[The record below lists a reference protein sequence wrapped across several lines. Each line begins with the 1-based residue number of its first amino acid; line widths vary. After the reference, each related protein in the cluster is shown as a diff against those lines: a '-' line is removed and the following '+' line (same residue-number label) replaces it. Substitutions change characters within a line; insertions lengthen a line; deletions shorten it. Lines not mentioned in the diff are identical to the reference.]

1 VFFDWFLIGA
11 PIKNFGNLSPY
22 NFGVVGIILSSV
34 IVNLIVCILL
44 SFNLRNEDIHL
55 PNLDLFRKI
64 SLMSLAAF
72 IDSTLCFTILQTTNN
87 FNSNLAEF
95 LLLIFG
101 TLTFFVIYFLLT
113 KCLKVNKFKVS
124 KKEI

>member
-1 VFFDWFLIGA
+1 MNDLPKKNWA
-11 PIKNFGNLSPY
+11 PIMNFGNLSPY

-34 IVNLIVCILL
+34 IVNYIVCILL
-44 SFNLRNEDIHL
+44 SLNLRNEEIHL
-55 PNLDLFRKI
+55 PNLDLLRKI

-87 FNSNLAEF
+87 SNSNLSEF

-101 TLTFFVIYFLLT
+101 ILTFFVIYFLLT
-113 KCLKVNKFKVS
+113 KSLKVNKFKVS

>member
-1 VFFDWFLIGA
+1 
-11 PIKNFGNLSPY
+11 
-22 NFGVVGIILSSV
+22 
-34 IVNLIVCILL
+34 
-44 SFNLRNEDIHL
+44 
-55 PNLDLFRKI
+55 
-64 SLMSLAAF
+64 MSLAVF

-101 TLTFFVIYFLLT
+101 ALTFFVIYILLT
-113 KCLKVNKFKVS
+113 KFLKVNKLKVS

>member
-1 VFFDWFLIGA
+1 M
-11 PIKNFGNLSPY
+11 
-22 NFGVVGIILSSV
+22 
-34 IVNLIVCILL
+34 L
-44 SFNLRNEDIHL
+44 SFNLRNEAIHL
-55 PNLDLFRKI
+55 PNLDLLRKI

-113 KCLKVNKFKVS
+113 KFLKVNKFKVT

>member
-1 VFFDWFLIGA
+1 
-11 PIKNFGNLSPY
+11 
-22 NFGVVGIILSSV
+22 
-34 IVNLIVCILL
+34 
-44 SFNLRNEDIHL
+44 
-55 PNLDLFRKI
+55 
-64 SLMSLAAF
+64 MSLAAF
-72 IDSTLCFTILQTTNN
+72 IDSTLCFIILQTTNN

>member
-1 VFFDWFLIGA
+1 
-11 PIKNFGNLSPY
+11 
-22 NFGVVGIILSSV
+22 
-34 IVNLIVCILL
+34 
-44 SFNLRNEDIHL
+44 
-55 PNLDLFRKI
+55 
-64 SLMSLAAF
+64 MSLAAF

-87 FNSNLAEF
+87 LDSNLSEF

-113 KCLKVNKFKVS
+113 KFLKVNKFKVS

>member
-1 VFFDWFLIGA
+1 M
-11 PIKNFGNLSPY
+11 
-22 NFGVVGIILSSV
+22 
-34 IVNLIVCILL
+34 VCILL

-113 KCLKVNKFKVS
+113 KFLKVNKFKVS